1 MNNIKTL
8 ARKKGVK
15 ISEIIRLTGLS
26 KSYVYDVINGK
37 SIPTISV
44 AQRIAKAL
52 GVSMAEVFPDD
63 PGDVNSKGKGDGLHE
78 NRCKRD
84 RA

>member
-8 ARKKGVK
+8 AGKKGVK

-44 AQRIAKAL
+44 AQKISKAL
-52 GVSMAEVFPDD
+52 GVPMTEVFPDD
-63 PGDVNSKGKGDGLHE
+63 SGDENSEVDNKTV
-78 NRCKRD
+78 
-84 RA
+84 

>member
-8 ARKKGVK
+8 AGKKGVK

-37 SIPTISV
+37 SVPTISV
-44 AQRIAKAL
+44 AQKIAKAL
-52 GVSMAEVFPDD
+52 GVTMAEVFPDD
-63 PGDVNSKGKGDGLHE
+63 SGNKNSKS
-78 NRCKRD
+78 
-84 RA
+84 

>member
-8 ARKKGVK
+8 AGKKGVK

-37 SIPTISV
+37 SVPTISV
-44 AQRIAKAL
+44 AQKIAKAL
-52 GVSMAEVFPDD
+52 GVTMTEVFPDD
-63 PGDVNSKGKGDGLHE
+63 SGDENSKS
-78 NRCKRD
+78 
-84 RA
+84 

>member
-1 MNNIKTL
+1 MNNIKVL
-8 ARKKGVK
+8 AGKKGVK

-44 AQRIAKAL
+44 AQKIAKAL
-52 GVSMAEVFPDD
+52 GVPMAEVFPDD
-63 PGDVNSKGKGDGLHE
+63 SGDVNSEG
-78 NRCKRD
+78 
-84 RA
+84 

>member
-1 MNNIKTL
+1 MNNIKIL
-8 ARKKGVK
+8 AGKKGVK

-44 AQRIAKAL
+44 AQKISKAL
-52 GVSMAEVFPDD
+52 GVPMTEVFPDD
-63 PGDVNSKGKGDGLHE
+63 SGDENSEVDNKTV
-78 NRCKRD
+78 
-84 RA
+84 

>member
-8 ARKKGVK
+8 AGKKGVK

-52 GVSMAEVFPDD
+52 GMPMAEVFPDD
-63 PGDVNSKGKGDGLHE
+63 SGDVNSKGKGDGLYE
-78 NRCKRD
+78 N
-84 RA
+84 

>member
-8 ARKKGVK
+8 AGKKGVK

-37 SIPTISV
+37 SVRTISV
-44 AQRIAKAL
+44 AQKIAKAL
-52 GVSMAEVFPDD
+52 GVTMTEVFPDD
-63 PGDVNSKGKGDGLHE
+63 SGDKNSKS
-78 NRCKRD
+78 
-84 RA
+84 

>member
-8 ARKKGVK
+8 AGKKGVK

-37 SIPTISV
+37 SVPTISV
-44 AQRIAKAL
+44 AQKIAKAL
-52 GVSMAEVFPDD
+52 GVTMTDVFPDD
-63 PGDVNSKGKGDGLHE
+63 SGDKNSKS
-78 NRCKRD
+78 
-84 RA
+84 

>member
-8 ARKKGVK
+8 AGKKGVK

-37 SIPTISV
+37 SVPTISV
-44 AQRIAKAL
+44 AQKIAKAL
-52 GVSMAEVFPDD
+52 GVTMTEVFPDD
-63 PGDVNSKGKGDGLHE
+63 SGDKNSKS
-78 NRCKRD
+78 
-84 RA
+84 